1 MRQIAGFSASPYF
14 NFHRTAG
21 SPASESQF
29 VKKSLRQLD
38 GMVVAITGASAG
50 IGQALARYL
59 HAHGARL
66 ALAARRTERL
76 EQLATELNN
85 QPLVVTCDVAKADDC
100 RAFVRK
106 TYEHFG
112 RLDTL
117 VCNAGIGLLRRIEDM
132 SAEDWQ
138 SILAINVFGTTQ
150 CISAAVPRMRAQ
162 ELRHGFRGQVMIV
175 SSCLARRGLPDT
187 GAYCVTKAAQL
198 SIAEALRMELEA
210 DAIAVTSVHPITT
223 SSDFFT
229 EAEKRSSRPF
239 RRKSYEPTQT
249 PDEVAQAMAKAMVR
263 PRAECWPHARS
274 RWLFGSGA
282 LFPEIADGIVRKR
295 MKD

>member
-1 MRQIAGFSASPYF
+1 
-14 NFHRTAG
+14 
-21 SPASESQF
+21 
-29 VKKSLRQLD
+29 VKKSARSLC

-50 IGQALARYL
+50 IGQALARHV
-59 HAHGARL
+59 HAQGAQL
-66 ALAARRTERL
+66 ALAARRGERL
-76 EQLATELNN
+76 KEFARELND

-100 RAFVRK
+100 RHFIDQ
-106 TYEHFG
+106 TYKRFG

-117 VCNAGIGLLRRIEDM
+117 VCNAGIGLLRKIEEM
-132 SAEDWQ
+132 SDEDWS
-138 SILAINVFGTTQ
+138 SILDVNVFGTTN
-150 CISAAVPRMRAQ
+150 CIAAAVPRMRQ
-162 ELRHGFRGQVMIV
+162 QTSQHGFRGQVMIV

-187 GAYCVTKAAQL
+187 GAYCATKAAQL
-198 SIAEALRMELEA
+198 SIAEALRMELEV
-210 DAIAVTSVHPITT
+210 DEIAVTSVHPITT
-223 SSDFFT
+223 TSDFFI

-239 RRKSYEPTQT
+239 RRKKYEPQQT
-249 PDEVAQAMAKAMVR
+249 PEDVAVAMTKAIVR